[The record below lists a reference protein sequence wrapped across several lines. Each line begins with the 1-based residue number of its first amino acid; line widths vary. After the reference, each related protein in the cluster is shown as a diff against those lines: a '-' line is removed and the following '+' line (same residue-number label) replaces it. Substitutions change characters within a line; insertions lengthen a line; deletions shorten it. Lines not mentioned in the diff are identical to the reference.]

1 MSAPSEP
8 NENAEDSDP
17 SQQRPVRKIIDS
29 GFLFLI
35 AATLAAAV
43 AVTLKSGLF
52 HTIEITLGALGFLSL
67 LLPKIAAGMFIA
79 AAIPIL
85 IPRDRISGWI
95 GRDSGVAGL
104 VFATVAGAL
113 LPGGPAMI
121 FPLTGAILV
130 SGADLA
136 ASFAFVTGWS
146 LFNLNRTLIWEL
158 SFLPSDFV
166 GLRVLLCFP
175 LPILL
180 GLAVRT
186 FGKRS

>member
-1 MSAPSEP
+1 MSAPTDQ
-8 NENAEDSDP
+8 AEQARPKRKVIDP
-17 SQQRPVRKIIDS
+17 

-43 AVTLKSGLF
+43 AVALKDGIA
-52 HTIEITLGALGFLSL
+52 HTVEISLGALGFLGL
-67 LLPKIAAGMFIA
+67 LLPKITAGLFIA

-85 IPRDRISGWI
+85 VPRDKITRWI

-104 VFATVAGAL
+104 AFATLAGAL

-121 FPLTGAILV
+121 FPLTAAILV

-158 SFLPSDFV
+158 SFLPWDFV
-166 GLRVLLCFP
+166 GIRVLLCLP

-180 GLAVRT
+180 GMALRGFAAR
-186 FGKRS
+186 R

>member
-1 MSAPSEP
+1 MSAPADQGEQ
-8 NENAEDSDP
+8 A
-17 SQQRPVRKIIDS
+17 RPQRKIIDS
-29 GFLFLI
+29 GFVFLI
-35 AATLAAAV
+35 VATLIAAV
-43 AVTLKSGLF
+43 AVALTSGPG
-52 HTIEITLGALGFLSL
+52 HMVEVSLGALGFLGL
-67 LLPKIAAGMFIA
+67 LLPKIAAGLFIA

-85 IPRDRISGWI
+85 IPKEKISRWI

-104 VFATVAGAL
+104 TFATVAGAL

-121 FPLTGAILV
+121 FPLTGAILT

-158 SFLPSDFV
+158 SFLPADFV
-166 GLRVLLCFP
+166 GFRVLICLP

-180 GLAVRT
+180 GMAIRAARP
-186 FGKRS
+186 GP